1 VHGRSFARATSP
13 VPLPRYLEASKTR
26 LSGPRATAREA
37 AQARRV
43 LVYVFDTCL
52 RLLHPY
58 MPFVTETLWQQ
69 LPTDPNHG
77 KGVNHT
83 HTRTRMPYLRR
94 LVGASL
100 RFLSLSLSLSL
111 RSFVP
116 IPSCRKALLF
126 WILPLLLLVY
136 LFFLLLFL
144 FLLLDSVFIL
154 RSVAPPFLAS
164 QASR

>member
-1 VHGRSFARATSP
+1 MRARALAFLSFGLCVALPHCRASSTGG

-100 RFLSLSLSLSL
+100 HFLSLSLCGRSYPYLPTGRRFCFALSL
-111 RSFVP
+111 CF
-116 IPSCRKALLF
+116 
-126 WILPLLLLVY
+126 Y
-136 LFFLLLFL
+136 
-144 FLLLDSVFIL
+144 
-154 RSVAPPFLAS
+154 
-164 QASR
+164 